1 MKALEIMEIPITD
14 IRDFGGE
21 YGKAYFS
28 LSDEKVKE
36 LQESIAAFGILE
48 PLIVRPDPTGAAAYE
63 LIAGKTRI
71 IAAKNLGLE
80 TVPCLVQEYD
90 GVDAISVY
98 GETNRYRDGISIME
112 KAYML
117 RYKEEWGSKKSK
129 SVVHDQNAI
138 FDELEERTKRRY
150 IRLTYLTPN
159 MQHLVNVKR
168 IRIEVGAAASY
179 LTEDSQDAV
188 YMALAGNSMI
198 LTTEAVQKLKE
209 MYQNKKKPFGKS
221 ITIAEAYDIIQA
233 RQSQEAD
240 KVKIAIDKKII
251 EQLRQEVGNRK
262 ECEKFVEEILHDHLK
277 K

>member
-98 GETNRYRDGISIME
+98 GETNRYRDGISIMK